1 MIVND
6 QVSPAVGVARP
17 VSFVSLKLKLFF
29 RCPTSSVAGVQRTL
43 VADQFISKPG
53 TESMGTAAMIPLA
66 LELVGIPAGIN
77 VLEIKYVLFL
87 LSAATAVPNLACFAT
102 VEVTAVAGK
111 PRILPMVSTWSKRAV
126 SPAVRIVCN
135 YRKAC
140 RPLST

>member
-43 VADQFISKPG
+43 VVDQFISEPG
-53 TESMGTAAMIPLA
+53 AESMGTEAMIPLA
-66 LELVGIPAGIN
+66 FELVGIPAEIS

-87 LSAATAVPNLACFAT
+87 LSAATAVPNMARFAT
-102 VEVTAVAGK
+102 VEVIAAAGK
-111 PRILPMVSTWSKRAV
+111 PRILPMVPTWSKRAV
-126 SPAVRIVCN
+126 SPAIR
-135 YRKAC
+135 
-140 RPLST
+140 